1 MASSKEYQKLKKEYV
16 KLAKRADQ
24 RLVRLER
31 RFKTAPELEGMAYKR
46 AVFDIFKLT
55 GIGGLPRFN
64 RAIPK
69 DLKHLRRALKN
80 VERFLGAV
88 TSTWKGY
95 QRKDLQ
101 KRVNTLNQKYNTNY
115 TSEDL
120 QRLGASG
127 LIDQA
132 KNKAGSETGLK
143 ALGFIYRKR
152 DEFKKLVEK
161 AKKQHRKLLDFKE
174 YRNLLT
180 EAGSIVG
187 NIVDSMV
194 RDFIKEMNGKND

>member
-1 MASSKEYQKLKKEYV
+1 MTNSEYQKLKKEYV

-31 RFKTAPELEGMAYKR
+31 RFKAAPGLEGMAYKR

-55 GIGGLPRFN
+55 DVGGLPRFN

-95 QRKDLQ
+95 QRKDVQ
-101 KRVNTLNQKYNTNY
+101 KRVDTLNQKYDTKY
-115 TSEDL
+115 SVEDL
-120 QRLGASG
+120 QRLGSSG
-127 LIDQA
+127 LIDRF
-132 KNKAGSETGLK
+132 KDKGGSETGMK
-143 ALGFIYRKR
+143 ALGFVQRNKQELKRLVDKARKQH
-152 DEFKKLVEK
+152 KKL
-161 AKKQHRKLLDFKE
+161 RDYKE
-174 YRNLLT
+174 YRELT
-180 EAGSIVG
+180 KYNDTLVNKI
-187 NIVDSMV
+187 IDSEV
-194 RDFIKEMNGKND
+194 RDFIDEVYGK

>member
-1 MASSKEYQKLKKEYV
+1 MASSEYQRLKKKYV

-55 GIGGLPRFN
+55 GIGGMPRFN

-101 KRVNTLNQKYNTNY
+101 KRVNTLNQKYDTNY
-115 TSEDL
+115 SAEDL
-120 QRLGASG
+120 QRLGSSG
-127 LIDQA
+127 LIDRF
-132 KNKAGSETGLK
+132 KNKGGSDTGMK
-143 ALGFIYRKR
+143 ALGFVQRKKEDLKR
-152 DEFKKLVEK
+152 LVDKARKQHKKL
-161 AKKQHRKLLDFKE
+161 RDYKE
-174 YRNLLT
+174 YRELT
-180 EAGSIVG
+180 KDNDTLVNKI
-187 NIVDSMV
+187 IDSEV
-194 RDFIKEMNGKND
+194 RSFIDEVYGK

>member
-1 MASSKEYQKLKKEYV
+1 MASSEYQKLKKEYV

-55 GIGGLPRFN
+55 GIGGMPRFN

-80 VERFLGAV
+80 VERFLRAV

-115 TSEDL
+115 TPEDL
-120 QRLGASG
+120 QRLGSSG
-127 LIDQA
+127 LIDRF
-132 KNKAGSETGLK
+132 KDKGGSETGMK
-143 ALGFIYRKR
+143 ALGFVQRKKEELKR
-152 DEFKKLVEK
+152 LVDKARKQHKKL
-161 AKKQHRKLLDFKE
+161 RDYKE
-174 YRNLLT
+174 YRELT
-180 EAGSIVG
+180 KDNDTLVNKI
-187 NIVDSMV
+187 IDSEV
-194 RDFIKEMNGKND
+194 RSFIDEVYGK

>member
-1 MASSKEYQKLKKEYV
+1 MASSEYQKLKKEYV

-55 GIGGLPRFN
+55 GIGGIPRFN

-69 DLKHLRRALKN
+69 DIKHLRRALKN

-115 TSEDL
+115 TPEDL
-120 QRLGASG
+120 QRLGSSG
-127 LIDQA
+127 LIDRF
-132 KNKAGSETGLK
+132 KDKGGSETGMK
-143 ALGFIYRKR
+143 ALGFVQRKKEELKR
-152 DEFKKLVEK
+152 LVDKARKQHKKL
-161 AKKQHRKLLDFKE
+161 RDYKE
-174 YRNLLT
+174 YRELT
-180 EAGSIVG
+180 KDNDTLVNKI
-187 NIVDSMV
+187 IDSEV
-194 RDFIKEMNGKND
+194 RSFIDEVYGK

>member
-1 MASSKEYQKLKKEYV
+1 MANSKEYQKLKKEYV

-55 GIGGLPRFN
+55 GIGGMPRFN

-88 TSTWKGY
+88 TSTWQGFK
-95 QRKDLQ
+95 RKDVQ
-101 KRVNTLNQKYNTNY
+101 KRVDTLNQKYNTNY
-115 TSEDL
+115 SAEDL
-120 QRLGASG
+120 QRLGSSG
-127 LIDQA
+127 LIDRF
-132 KNKAGSETGLK
+132 KNKGGSETGMK
-143 ALGFIYRKR
+143 ALGFVQRKKEDLKR
-152 DEFKKLVEK
+152 LVDKARKQHKKL
-161 AKKQHRKLLDFKE
+161 RDYKE
-174 YRNLLT
+174 YRELT
-180 EAGSIVG
+180 KDNDTLVNKI
-187 NIVDSMV
+187 IDSEV
-194 RDFIKEMNGKND
+194 RSFIDEVYGK

>member
-1 MASSKEYQKLKKEYV
+1 MANSKEYQQLKKEYV

-55 GIGGLPRFN
+55 GIGGIPRFN

-88 TSTWKGY
+88 TSTWQGFK
-95 QRKDLQ
+95 RKDVQ
-101 KRVNTLNQKYNTNY
+101 KRVDTLNQKYNTNY
-115 TSEDL
+115 SAEDL
-120 QRLGASG
+120 QRLGSSG
-127 LIDQA
+127 LIDRF
-132 KNKAGSETGLK
+132 KDKGGSNTGMK
-143 ALGFIYRKR
+143 ALGFVQRKKEDLKR
-152 DEFKKLVEK
+152 LVDKARKQHKKL
-161 AKKQHRKLLDFKE
+161 RDYKE
-174 YRNLLT
+174 YRELT
-180 EAGSIVG
+180 KDNDTLVNKI
-187 NIVDSMV
+187 IDSEV
-194 RDFIKEMNGKND
+194 RSFIDEVYGK

>member
-1 MASSKEYQKLKKEYV
+1 MASSEYQKLKKEYV

-31 RFKTAPELEGMAYKR
+31 RFKTVPELEGMAYRR

-55 GIGGLPRFN
+55 GIGGNPRFN

-69 DLKHLRRALKN
+69 DIKHLRRAVKN

-95 QRKDLQ
+95 IRKDVQ
-101 KRVNTLNQKYNTNY
+101 KRVDTLNEKYTTNY
-115 TSEDL
+115 TAEDL

-127 LIDQA
+127 IIDRF
-132 KNKAGSETGLK
+132 KDKGGSETGMK
-143 ALGFIYRKR
+143 ALGFVQRKKAELKELVDKAR
-152 DEFKKLVEK
+152 KQHKKL
-161 AKKQHRKLLDFKE
+161 RDFKE
-174 YRNLLT
+174 YRELT
-180 EAGSIVG
+180 KDNDTLVNKI
-187 NIVDSMV
+187 IDSEV
-194 RDFIKEMNGKND
+194 RSFIDEVYGK